1 MSEPA
6 LSAHLRRWLPSLAAA
21 SAAAV
26 MLAAFSVTT
35 TWAGL
40 AVECAVLAA
49 VFYLRPRVGLYL
61 VVLSIPYAFAVRR
74 VGDADISAND
84 LLLFAAVA
92 GRALRGAGTW
102 WLNWKSQRQTRMN
115 GFPAG
120 RRTTTADRTWR
131 RHYGGID
138 WAVGFFV
145 VVCLASVLVGED
157 KRSALWELR
166 VVVLQPLL
174 LYLLVRTEP
183 LSKEHLLGLGD
194 ALVVGASSLALIGL
208 YYYFVL
214 NYVEAAEGVRR
225 LLVPFYDSPN
235 HISLLLDRVAPIGLA
250 LVIYGSSGL
259 RRVLHGLGLAIMLAA
274 IYLTYSRGA
283 WLVGL
288 PAALLFVLLQPQL
301 TGARQGRRRALVTV
315 LVVLA
320 LGMLALIP
328 VARTTRFAS
337 LAQLNSGTSFLR
349 LVLWRGALHLIA
361 AHPLL
366 GTGIGNFA
374 NQYPHYMLAEA
385 WREPLVYHAHN
396 ILLDFW
402 AILGLPGLAALFWL
416 QIAFWKSGA
425 WLYPRLPAPAL
436 RALMLGLMGSM
447 VASLAHGLVDTA
459 FFLADLALV
468 FMLTLALTRR
478 LEADC
483 MQPTSAPNAQGNSPV
498 ARSGALGS
506 PRLMRRRRAMRCSAG
521 QSVSARSVRRPTC
534 APRQVAPASILAH
547 NLPGL
552 SQRKDR
558 DAWQD

>member
-1 MSEPA
+1 MSESA
-6 LSAHLRRWLPSLAAA
+6 LSAPARRWLPSLAAA
-21 SAAAV
+21 SVAAG
-26 MLAAFSVTT
+26 MLAAFSITT

-40 AVECAVLAA
+40 ALECAILAA

-61 VVLSIPYAFAVRR
+61 VVLSIPYALAVRR

-92 GRALRGAGTW
+92 GMALRGARMWWRTW
-102 WLNWKSQRQTRMN
+102 KTQRHT
-115 GFPAG
+115 GKDEFPARSDAPSGDRAWHQPLG
-120 RRTTTADRTWR
+120 R
-131 RHYGGID
+131 ID

-183 LSKEHLLGLGD
+183 LSKEQLLRLGD
-194 ALVVGASSLALIGL
+194 ALVVAASSLALIGL

-235 HISLLLDRVAPIGLA
+235 HISLLLDRVAPIALA

-283 WLVGL
+283 WLIGL
-288 PAALLFVLLQPQL
+288 PAAAVFVLLLPQL
-301 TGARQGRRRALVTV
+301 TGARRGRRRTLVTV
-315 LVVLA
+315 LVVLV
-320 LGMLALIP
+320 LGLLALIP
-328 VARTTRFAS
+328 VARTARFAS
-337 LAQLNSGTSFLR
+337 MAQLNSGTSFLR
-349 LVLWRGALHLIA
+349 LVLWRGALRLIA
-361 AHPLL
+361 ANPLL

-374 NQYPHYMLAEA
+374 SQYPHYMLAEA

-402 AILGLPGLAALFWL
+402 AILGLPGVAALLWL
-416 QIAFWKSGA
+416 QIAFWRSGA

-468 FMLTLALTRR
+468 FMLTLALTRQ
-478 LEADC
+478 LEREC
-483 MQPTSAPNAQGNSPV
+483 IQ
-498 ARSGALGS
+498 
-506 PRLMRRRRAMRCSAG
+506 
-521 QSVSARSVRRPTC
+521 
-534 APRQVAPASILAH
+534 QVAPGFVLAH

-552 SQRKDR
+552 SRRKDR
-558 DAWQD
+558 DA